1 MCHSSC
7 KSGFCA
13 NTAINDPTQ
22 CTACHSDTSVTYL
35 PLTTNPGTCS
45 PNSTTST
52 QKNIQLLQ
60 YISTS
65 TIIGNSYLTSVT
77 IDGSTSSVN
86 SDIKTLFNTKIA
98 LDGIGI

>member
-1 MCHSSC
+1 L
-7 KSGFCA
+7 GFCA
-13 NTAINDPTQ
+13 NTAVNDPTQ
-22 CTACHSDTSVTYL
+22 CTACESSTSITYL
-35 PLTTNPGTCS
+35 SLTTNPGTCS

-77 IDGSTSSVN
+77 IDGLTSNVN
-86 SDIKTLFNTKIA
+86 SDIKTLFSSKIA
-98 LDGIGI
+98 SDGIGI